1 MAAARRQR
9 ATDPLGDSV
18 AANPDDG
25 IDSGRYTSDAGSE
38 EFLASLED
46 RESLTD
52 DLGSLVETLD
62 IQRDAELVESLR
74 VSLREAEEQKHL
86 PLPDEF

>member
-1 MAAARRQR
+1 MDSKQR
-9 ATDPLGDSV
+9 ATDPLGDSE
-18 AANPDDG
+18 AADPGDDLA
-25 IDSGRYTSDAGSE
+25 SGRSTRHASSE
-38 EFLASLED
+38 ESLVSLED

-52 DLGSLVETLD
+52 DLESLVETLD
-62 IQRDAELVESLR
+62 IACDAELVESLR